1 MKQWMK
7 AAVITT
13 AVISLVAC
21 GNNND
26 NNGNNGNNGNN
37 NMNTNQVDDNVVR
50 PFGVTENTRNHMNN
64 WNGRIFDYDIRD
76 NANDRDNDTDRNDM
90 MGMHRN
96 NNVEASDKL
105 ADEIAKMDSID
116 RAMVFLTDNN
126 AYVGVVL
133 EEDRT
138 RTLDADNARF
148 GDGNNDG
155 SDMDFGRRETS
166 DRVTKHIKDQIT
178 QQVKT
183 MEPEVQNVFVS
194 ANLGFIESLG
204 DYADSLG
211 EGRPIRGLVTEFN
224 EMVERIFPTNTAD
237 GFDNERN
244 SRNDMGNAM
253 GRNIGSDS
261 PFTTRAR

>member
-7 AAVITT
+7 AAVIST
-13 AVISLVAC
+13 AVFSLAAC

-26 NNGNNGNNGNN
+26 TGNT
-37 NMNTNQVDDNVVR
+37 MNTNQVDDNVVR

-76 NANDRDNDTDRNDM
+76 NNANGRDNGVNRNGM
-90 MGMHRN
+90 TGMHRN
-96 NNVEASDKL
+96 SNLEESDKL
-105 ADEIAKMDSID
+105 ADEIAKMDNID

-166 DRVTKHIKDQIT
+166 DRVTKEIKDQIA

-183 MEPEVQNVFVS
+183 MEPGVRNVFVS
-194 ANLGFIESLG
+194 ANPRFIDSLG
-204 DYADSLG
+204 DYTNSLG
-211 EGRPIRGLVTEFN
+211 EGRPVRGLITEFN
-224 EMVERIFPTNTAD
+224 EMVERIFPTNSAD

-244 SRNDMGNAM
+244 GRNDMGNAM